1 MSRKALRLGSCAAA
15 ITMSCGPAVAEFEFS
30 VYGGIQSSPHSPV
43 TISGDSTIADQ
54 DFTAGWEGQ
63 SFEPPPYYGIRAT
76 WWPSESFGI
85 GVDVNHAKVYAD
97 GETIDETG
105 FERFE
110 FSDGL
115 NIVTLNA
122 YRSWGGAIGN
132 ISPYLGGGIGVSVPH
147 VELTEG
153 DSETS
158 GYQLTGPAVA
168 WMAGATFPLGDQ
180 WEIFGEYKGTFSMN
194 SAELDT
200 GGTLETDIVTNSIN
214 LGVSFNF

>member
-1 MSRKALRLGSCAAA
+1 MSSKALRAGLFLVATFGFCS
-15 ITMSCGPAVAEFEFS
+15 PVVAEMEFS
-30 VYGGIQSSPHSPV
+30 VYGGLQTAPHSPV
-43 TISGDSTIADQ
+43 AISGDSTVADQ
-54 DFTAGWEGQ
+54 EFTAGWDGR
-63 SFEPPPYYGIRAT
+63 SFEAPPYYGIRAT

-85 GVDVNHAKVYAD
+85 GFDVNHTKVYAD
-97 GETIDETG
+97 GETIDATG

-115 NIVTLNA
+115 NIVTVNA
-122 YRSWGGAIGN
+122 YRSWGAVFGD
-132 ISPYLGGGIGVSVPH
+132 ISPYLGGGVGVSVPH
-147 VELTEG
+147 VEVTEG
-153 DSETS
+153 TSETF

-180 WEIFGEYKGTFSMN
+180 WEVFGEYKGTYSMN
-194 SAELDT
+194 SAELET